1 MVKIFTLL
9 QIYYLNNEKFIETVE
24 KFLTY
29 SDEKLEELA
38 KKNQALREE
47 TSRQKSK

>member
-1 MVKIFTLL
+1 MKNIV
-9 QIYYLNNEKFIETVE
+9 ETVK

-38 KKNQALREE
+38 DKNQALRTEKPKGGKKG
-47 TSRQKSK
+47 THA